1 MFSRHV
7 FRLLLLLQLLFMR
20 RFYNCKLECHRVRS
34 PYINYSPIYTTY
46 FFVNNMEHC
55 NKRMMFSLSIID
67 SKIGEV
73 SIRDWALILYV
84 LHQPQSLHLLP
95 MSTFRNIY

>member
-1 MFSRHV
+1 MSSSTVARYK
-7 FRLLLLLQLLFMR
+7 LLHL
-20 RFYNCKLECHRVRS
+20 
-34 PYINYSPIYTTY
+34 YIPPT